1 MRPPNPSPLPD
12 RRIED
17 RLAVRIPAFARE
29 LGRRPIAVTVTDLSE
44 HGCHLHDCD
53 MKEGASVW
61 VEFASLAP
69 LGARVIWGNGV
80 AAGCCFDEPLGPI
93 RLVLA
98 SMSQITERGDG
109 WSSATA

>member
-69 LGARVIWGNGV
+69 RGARVIWGTV
-80 AAGCCFDEPLGPI
+80 WLPDA
-93 RLVLA
+93 VLTSRWDLYA
-98 SMSQITERGDG
+98 WYWQ
-109 WSSATA
+109 A